1 LQQRKGGNPV
11 FLWGLCGSSSFS
23 GIKRDCVAAVDVQAQ
38 REIVWQQLI
47 YGRSSDK
54 ISRLSWGILG
64 NILRGKE
71 FVKK

>member
-1 LQQRKGGNPV
+1 M
-11 FLWGLCGSSSFS
+11 
-23 GIKRDCVAAVDVQAQ
+23 AAVDVQAQ